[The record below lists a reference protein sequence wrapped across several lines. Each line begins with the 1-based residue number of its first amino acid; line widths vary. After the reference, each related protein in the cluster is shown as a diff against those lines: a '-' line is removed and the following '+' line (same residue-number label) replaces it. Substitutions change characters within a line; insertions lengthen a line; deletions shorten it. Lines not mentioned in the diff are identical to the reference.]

1 MGLDG
6 DEGAG
11 AGSPGKA
18 RAGMRQGFPL
28 CSSAFCCGA
37 GAVVCGQSQVDGP
50 EAPRVG
56 SELTV
61 PFKCVL
67 SQHQHPCPRGEQ
79 CWNKKDLC
87 RLSAHDGEWAA
98 VGQPWTEVLAAS
110 EALPILGPAMA
121 APATSVSPLLLMAN
135 HFPQPLPTLSCCGA
149 TQRGLSVCFVL
160 QAVVVLLL

>member
-1 MGLDG
+1 MPSV
-6 DEGAG
+6 AG
-11 AGSPGKA
+11 RGG
-18 RAGMRQGFPL
+18 
-28 CSSAFCCGA
+28 
-37 GAVVCGQSQVDGP
+37 VVCGQSQVDGA

-79 CWNKKDLC
+79 CWSKKDLC

-110 EALPILGPAMA
+110 EALPILGPAVA
-121 APATSVSPLLLMAN
+121 APATSVSPLSLTAN
-135 HFPQPLPTLSCCGA
+135 HFPQPLPTLSCFLLWSHA
-149 TQRGLSVCFVL
+149 TWAVCFVL

>member
-1 MGLDG
+1 MPSV
-6 DEGAG
+6 AG
-11 AGSPGKA
+11 RGG
-18 RAGMRQGFPL
+18 
-28 CSSAFCCGA
+28 
-37 GAVVCGQSQVDGP
+37 VVCGQSQVDGA

-79 CWNKKDLC
+79 CWSTKDLC

-110 EALPILGPAMA
+110 EALPILGPAVA
-121 APATSVSPLLLMAN
+121 APATSVSPLSLMAN
-135 HFPQPLPTLSCCGA
+135 HFPQPLPTLSCFLLWSHA
-149 TQRGLSVCFVL
+149 TWAVCFVL